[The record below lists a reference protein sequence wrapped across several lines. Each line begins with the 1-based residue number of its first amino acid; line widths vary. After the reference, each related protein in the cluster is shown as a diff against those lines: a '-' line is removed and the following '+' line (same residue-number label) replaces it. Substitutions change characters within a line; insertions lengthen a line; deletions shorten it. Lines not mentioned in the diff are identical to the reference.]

1 MPDGAVVVLCD
12 ITDSAPSPTVIPHVP
27 SEVQSILKDFE
38 ALFVVPTYLP
48 IPRACDHAT
57 PLVLGASLVAVQT
70 YSYAPTLKDEIEK
83 HL

>member
-1 MPDGAVVVLCD
+1 VPNGVVVVLCD
-12 ITDSAPSPTVIPHVP
+12 ITNSAPSTIVIPPVP

-38 ALFVVPTYLP
+38 ALFVVRTYLP

-57 PLVLGASLVAVQT
+57 PLVLGASLVVVWT

-83 HL
+83 HH